1 MLITRPR
8 ALGAMRA
15 FSTKPLV
22 LGYGESMLRYAP
34 MRPEGAPDAHG
45 RRVPSAVAPFMRSV
59 GGDELNVLVALARLG
74 YATRYAS
81 VLPEG
86 PLGAVVADAA
96 RDAGVDVDAAVRY
109 VPDGGDALGTF
120 TVLPEERRVH
130 YQRRN
135 AVFARHEP
143 ASLSWPH
150 RHRTPSRH
158 LSPMCSPRVH

>member
-1 MLITRPR
+1 MQGHISPATIFVMLITRPR

-15 FSTKPLV
+15 FSTKPPV

-74 YATRYAS
+74 YPTRYAS

-86 PLGAVVADAA
+86 PLGAVVGACRGPRAGSGRRRRGRA
-96 RDAGVDVDAAVRY
+96 R
-109 VPDGGDALGTF
+109 T
-120 TVLPEERRVH
+120 
-130 YQRRN
+130 
-135 AVFARHEP
+135 
-143 ASLSWPH
+143 
-150 RHRTPSRH
+150 
-158 LSPMCSPRVH
+158 